1 MRFRPAGGLD
11 LATGALLLGGAW
23 LLAVSIVAAV
33 VLLAPAA
40 PPVTTSATELA
51 SASAPTIRPSAA
63 LPADRVAAVLS
74 VDIGSGAGGAARTGD
89 HVDVLGYFSHQVS
102 GAQAV
107 TRVLV
112 TDVPVL
118 TVDRSGASVALMLAV
133 PQEAALLLQEA
144 EAQAL
149 GARPFVTLRGVEQTA
164 ELPSSFSDSDLANR
178 ITGAR

>member
-1 MRFRPAGGLD
+1 
-11 LATGALLLGGAW
+11 
-23 LLAVSIVAAV
+23 
-33 VLLAPAA
+33 
-40 PPVTTSATELA
+40 
-51 SASAPTIRPSAA
+51 
-63 LPADRVAAVLS
+63 VAAVLS

-118 TVDRSGASVALMLAV
+118 TVDRSGASVALTLAV
-133 PQEAALLLQEA
+133 PQETALLLQ